1 MTHFADRLCSAIRA
15 KGTALCV
22 GLDPRWESL
31 PAEVRQRHGGA
42 TLEAVARAFEEFCSR
57 VLDVV
62 APLVPVVKPQMA
74 FFEMCG
80 PAGFTAL
87 QRVLFEARNLGLLIV
102 LDGKRNDIA
111 STATAYADAALAG
124 VTLGGR
130 TQPVWD
136 ADALTVNPYLG
147 RDAIEPFLESARRM
161 ERGVFVLVRTSNPGA
176 GLFQDLDCRGRPLFQ
191 HVADAVRSWSRE
203 RLGACG
209 FGDVGAVVGA
219 TYPAELASLRQG
231 LPEVPFLV
239 PGFGAQGGSA
249 AEVAPAF
256 NAHGL
261 GAIVNSS
268 RGILYAT
275 PPTITNWEAG
285 IEKATRDAIAA
296 LAAAGCRAVR

>member
-1 MTHFADRLCSAIRA
+1 MPQFADRLCAAIRA
-15 KGTALCV
+15 KGNALCV
-22 GLDPRWESL
+22 GLDPRWDSL
-31 PAEVRQRHGGA
+31 PAELRQRHGGA
-42 TLEAVARAFEEFCSR
+42 TLAAVARAFEEFCCR

-80 PAGFTAL
+80 PPGFTAL
-87 QRVLFEARNLGLLIV
+87 ERVLRKARNLGLLIV

-111 STATAYADAALAG
+111 STAAAYADAALAG
-124 VTLGGR
+124 ITLEGR
-130 TQPVWD
+130 TQVVWD

-147 RDAIEPFLESARRM
+147 RDAIEPFLASARKLD
-161 ERGVFVLVRTSNPGA
+161 RGVFVLVRTSNPGA
-176 GLFQDLDCRGRPLFQ
+176 GQFQDLDCGGRPLFQ
-191 HVADAVRSWSRE
+191 HVADAVRAWSRE

-219 TYPAELASLRQG
+219 TYPAELALLRQA
-231 LPEVPFLV
+231 LPEVLFLV
-239 PGFGAQGGSA
+239 PGFGVQGGSA

-256 NAHGL
+256 RPDGM

-285 IEKATRDAIAA
+285 IEKATHDSIAA
-296 LAAAGCRAVR
+296 LAAAGCRAVE